1 MNTFVDM
8 VEVII
13 YKNKKQVF
21 HQKKKTKKKTRKTN
35 GLYATKSRP
44 KLILVTIVNLVD

>member
-8 VEVII
+8 VEVLI

-21 HQKKKTKKKTRKTN
+21 HKKEKKQEKQMDFMQQ
-35 GLYATKSRP
+35 
-44 KLILVTIVNLVD
+44 NLGQN

>member
-21 HQKKKTKKKTRKTN
+21 HQKKKKKKKQE
-35 GLYATKSRP
+35 KQMDFMQQ
-44 KLILVTIVNLVD
+44 NLGQN

>member
-21 HQKKKTKKKTRKTN
+21 HQKKKKTKKKTRK
-35 GLYATKSRP
+35 KMDFMQQ
-44 KLILVTIVNLVD
+44 NLGQN